1 MLKIDISAP
10 EPAYLQIVA
19 QVGFAILNGKLL
31 EGHQLPPIR
40 QLASDLEVNA
50 NTVAKAYL
58 LLEENQLIIT
68 KGRSGSFINQGAI
81 KFYEKWL
88 GQEVKNDLNTSWNR
102 LLSLSHSRTL
112 SKKIWN
118 DVLKDLRD
126 E

>member
-1 MLKIDISAP
+1 MLQIDISAP

-19 QVGFAILNGKLL
+19 QVGLAISKGELA

-40 QLASDLEVNA
+40 QLATDLEVNA

-58 LLEENQLIIT
+58 ILEEHQLIVT
-68 KGRSGSFINQGAI
+68 RGRSGSFINTDAYTH
-81 KFYEKWL
+81 YEKWL
-88 GQEVKNDLNTSWNR
+88 GQEVKRDLLNTWNK
-102 LLSLSHSRTL
+102 LLSLSNSRTL

-118 DVLKDLRD
+118 EILKGIRD

>member
-1 MLKIDISAP
+1 MLKIDLSAP
-10 EPAYLQIVA
+10 EPAYIQIVA
-19 QVGFAILNGKLL
+19 QIGLAISKGELS
-31 EGHQLPPIR
+31 EGDQLPPIR

-68 KGRSGSFINQGAI
+68 KGRSGSYINLEAYDYYQD
-81 KFYEKWL
+81 WL
-88 GQEVKNDLNTSWNR
+88 KHEVKKELLSSWNK
-102 LLSLSHSRTL
+102 LLSLSHSRSL

-118 DVLKDLRD
+118 DAFKELKD